1 VHKLY
6 LHIARLMVHKQL
18 VDCYTGENIQLQ
30 NKLNR
35 YTVGPA
41 QK

>member
-1 VHKLY
+1 VNKLY
-6 LHIARLMVHKQL
+6 LHIARLMVQKQL
-18 VDCYTGENIQLQ
+18 VDCYTGEKNQFQ